1 MLSLEVLMGYS
12 VFGISFL
19 LFLILVF
26 ANLSRLITDH
36 KKIEL
41 EEKQIQKIEGKLGL
55 NKPIVKKEIAIAK
68 KNSPKVD
75 VKKPK
80 LK

>member
-1 MLSLEVLMGYS
+1 MLSLEVLVGYS
-12 VFGISFL
+12 IFGISFL

-26 ANLSRLITDH
+26 SNLSQLIKDH

-41 EEKQIQKIEGKLGL
+41 EEKQIQKIESKLGL
-55 NKPIVKKEIAIAK
+55 NKPVVEKEIDIAK
-68 KNSPKVD
+68 KKSPKVD
-75 VKKPK
+75 VRKPK